1 MSHDEFVENLC
12 EIWADALK
20 VSVTD
25 TTDFFW
31 EGGHSFMAL
40 DIIARTED
48 ALQIKVPLRL
58 LFDHPRF
65 DTFIEALE
73 GLVQSEDAQSR

>member
-1 MSHDEFVENLC
+1 MNNNELVEKLR
-12 EIWADALK
+12 EIWAEALQVPVK
-20 VSVTD
+20 E

-48 ALQIKVPLRL
+48 TLQTKVPLRL

-65 DTFIEALE
+65 EYFITAIEALKHS
-73 GLVQSEDAQSR
+73 GDNQST

>member
-1 MSHDEFVENLC
+1 MSHNEFVENMR
-12 EIWADALK
+12 EIWAEALK

-48 ALQIKVPLRL
+48 ALRIKVPLRL

-65 DTFIEALE
+65 DTFIAAIQDLMH
-73 GLVQSEDAQSR
+73 SEDDQSK

>member
-1 MSHDEFVENLC
+1 MSHNEFVENLR
-12 EIWADALK
+12 EIWAEALK
-20 VSVTD
+20 IPVTD

-48 ALQIKVPLRL
+48 TLHIKVPLRL

-65 DTFIEALE
+65 DNFIAALE
-73 GLVQSEDAQSR
+73 DLMHSEDDQSK

>member
-1 MSHDEFVENLC
+1 MNCNELVENVRT
-12 EIWADALK
+12 IWQEALK
-20 VSVTD
+20 VPVIE

-40 DIIARTED
+40 DIIARTGEMLD
-48 ALQIKVPLRL
+48 VKVPLRL

-65 DTFIEALE
+65 DTFVAALE
-73 GLVQSEDAQSR
+73 GLLRSGEG